1 METYGLTMGMK
12 RKPVLR
18 GGSWNNNDNN
28 CRVANRNNNNPDN
41 SNNNNGFR
49 VSNAINRILQP
60 ELGGGTPVR
69 RATKIA
75 QFYVRVQLHRMITCR
90 LVGRE
95 SRKPILLQSNYLI
108 WGEQQ

>member
-28 CRVANRNNNNPDN
+28 CRVANRNNNNPEN
-41 SNNNNGFR
+41 RNNNNGFR
-49 VSNAINRILQP
+49 VSNAINRLLQP
-60 ELGGGTPVR
+60 ELAGGTSTR
-69 RATKIA
+69 HATKIA
-75 QFYVRVQLHRMITCR
+75 QFCVRVQLHRMIIYR

-108 WGEQQ
+108 WGEQ